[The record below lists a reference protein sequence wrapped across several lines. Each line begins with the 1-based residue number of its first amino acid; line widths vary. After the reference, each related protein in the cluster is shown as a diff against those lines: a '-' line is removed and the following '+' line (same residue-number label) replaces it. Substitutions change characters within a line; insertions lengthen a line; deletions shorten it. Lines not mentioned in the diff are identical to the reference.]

1 MWSYTAAHLIATLCV
16 TIVVVARAAEDGE
29 MDIDIVDCPDQQEA
43 CKCRKTAEACQ
54 FRLDIEELQTFTSY
68 KINEDG
74 DIITRGTPGD
84 TYFITQNGF
93 VASIIDPNNAKIP
106 ELGLCWNNSTLSSE
120 TDFNNMGCSFPMMV
134 DGRSYRQFVAV
145 NGRIPGPTLIVYKDQ
160 YVVIDVSNH
169 LTNEGITIHWHG
181 IHQKGSPWM
190 DGVAGV
196 SQAPIVPGGQF
207 RYIFNAA
214 PSGTHWY
221 HSHLGSQRTDGL
233 FGALI
238 VHESDKEHQDII
250 ADVSEDLPGNQRF
263 MDLPEMHTI
272 TLLDWQREASINLF
286 VKIHSTLGF
295 YPQLCPTTLPENNNM
310 LYNPRTTSTDGIE
323 VGPVPYWSG
332 LINGRGRYNATSLGV
347 LSVFNVG
354 LSVSY
359 RFRIIGAQSLYAYK
373 FEIEDHKLRV
383 LATDGQIVHLTGQL
397 DYIIVHS
404 GERYDFILETKE
416 EIPSGEIG
424 NYWIIKG

>member
-1 MWSYTAAHLIATLCV
+1 
-16 TIVVVARAAEDGE
+16 
-29 MDIDIVDCPDQQEA
+29 
-43 CKCRKTAEACQ
+43 
-54 FRLDIEELQTFTSY
+54 
-68 KINEDG
+68 
-74 DIITRGTPGD
+74 
-84 TYFITQNGF
+84 
-93 VASIIDPNNAKIP
+93 
-106 ELGLCWNNSTLSSE
+106 
-120 TDFNNMGCSFPMMV
+120 MMV

-145 NGRIPGPTLIVYKDQ
+145 NGRIPGPTLIVYKNQ
-160 YVVIDVSNH
+160 YVAIDVFNH

-190 DGVAGV
+190 DGVAAE

-207 RYIFNAA
+207 RYIFKAT

-233 FGALI
+233 FGALV
-238 VHESDKEHQDII
+238 VHENDTEYQDII
-250 ADVSEDLPGNQRF
+250 ADVSEDLPGNQRC

-332 LINGRGRYNATSLGV
+332 LINGRGRYNATNLGV

-359 RFRIIGAQSLYAYK
+359 RFRIIGAQSL
-373 FEIEDHKLRV
+373 
-383 LATDGQIVHLTGQL
+383 
-397 DYIIVHS
+397 
-404 GERYDFILETKE
+404 
-416 EIPSGEIG
+416 
-424 NYWIIKG
+424 